1 MILQTSKP
9 TISQALWTWCWASR
23 TTVIGVT
30 QIDGLR
36 RYIDAATTLTQ
47 ITRGRAE
54 ELVRELVASGEVE
67 RVHAQEWIDDLVKRS
82 REASENLMHQV
93 SSEVERQLGDRGV
106 KRLDVDDLAERVA
119 GIIGLAQAVGRNV
132 AHGRSWDAGTEHNGH
147 NGTGDAK
154 AGAKQ
159 KAKSQKTKDPSKKS
173 SDKKKKDSSVSAKA
187 PKAKSADQKKGSKKD
202 SADKDSAENK
212 DSAEQK
218 ATT

>member
-1 MILQTSKP
+1 M
-9 TISQALWTWCWASR
+9 
-23 TTVIGVT
+23 GVT

-67 RVHAQEWIDDLVKRS
+67 RANAQEWIDDLVKRS

-106 KRLDVDDLAERVA
+106 KKIDVDDLAERVA

-132 AHGRSWDAGTEHNGH
+132 THGRSWDAGTGRNGH
-147 NGTGDAK
+147 NGHGDAK
-154 AGAKQ
+154 SEGVKQ
-159 KAKSQKTKDPSKKS
+159 KTKSQKSKDPSKKS
-173 SDKKKKDSSVSAKA
+173 SEKKKKDSTVSAKA
-187 PKAKSADQKKGSKKD
+187 PKAKSAEQKKSSKKD
-202 SADKDSAENK
+202 SADNK